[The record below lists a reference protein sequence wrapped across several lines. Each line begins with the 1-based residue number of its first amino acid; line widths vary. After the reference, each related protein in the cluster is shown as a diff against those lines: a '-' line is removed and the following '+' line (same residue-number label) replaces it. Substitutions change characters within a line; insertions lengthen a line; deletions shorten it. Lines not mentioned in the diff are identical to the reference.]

1 MSLILFL
8 PAFTG
13 DAQVSPD
20 EISDNSATP
29 NATYDFDGNTIDIIE
44 QTAQSTQILLN
55 DTYQLDLTHNDTDL
69 GVLCT
74 KLDTG
79 LVLEADEMLFDV
91 NFQTNEDGQ
100 SLKVD
105 LPDFSISLESSGPN
119 NDEWNGTIIGAPEFL
134 DFSYNTTSNDL
145 EVFDGVNKVYIKGDT
160 LIINDGLGLGGCI
173 VSRIN
178 DTAWDILSPVG
189 IITVNW
195 NPSSGVM
202 GVEYIPLYNY
212 YGPILQHGTLYTDP
226 FLIITLGFNGI
237 CVEWAGTTI
246 YVHAYT
252 FVLIFD
258 YITITWY
265 FAYIITR
272 IVLLI
277 WDITIIIY
285 LTIVELLIVIIYYTF
300 EIKIY
305 EMQIVI
311 VYMFIEIIIVFI
323 SIYIWEFTFIFHFE
337 FWFIEIIYIIDITL
351 ITIITPIRFVFIPV
365 IVPVFIPVIFFVP
378 VFIINYIHIYVPY
391 ASPALHIDVAL
402 EDLQMPTHTIQYFVY
417 DEAGNPVDDATVIV
431 NYDGSDY
438 PATFISN
445 GKYEV
450 QLPASDYAKII
461 TVTASKSWYPNG
473 ILVYELEVDWII
485 DTITLPTNITVTETE
500 TPTALIPIVAVV
512 ASLFCMAIG
521 TVILKRKK
529 M

>member
-44 QTAQSTQILLN
+44 QTPESTQILLN

-105 LPDFSISLESSGPN
+105 LPDFSISLSSSGPN
-119 NDEWNGTIIGAPEFL
+119 NDEWNGTIIGAPEFI

-145 EVFDGVNKVYIKGDT
+145 EVFDGVNKIYIKGDT
-160 LIINDGLGLGGCI
+160 LIINDGLGPGGCI

-189 IITVNW
+189 IIVVNW
-195 NPSSGVM
+195 NPSLGIM
-202 GVEYIPLYNY
+202 GVEYLPFYNY
-212 YGPILQHGTLYTDP
+212 YGPIMPPGPLYMGA

-237 CVEWAGTTI
+237 CVEWGGTTI
-246 YVHAYT
+246 YVHAYM

-258 YITITWY
+258 YISITWY

-337 FWFIEIIYIIDITL
+337 FWFIEIIFIIDI
-351 ITIITPIRFVFIPV
+351 IINIIIVPVRFIFIP
-365 IVPVFIPVIFFVP
+365 IIIPVFIPVVYYVP
-378 VFIINYIHIYVPY
+378 VFITNYIHIYVPY
-391 ASPALHIDVAL
+391 AAPEIFIDVYD
-402 EDLQMPTHTIQYFVY
+402 EDLAMPTHTIQYIVY
-417 DEAGNPVDDATVIV
+417 DHTQTPIDDATVTV
-431 NYDGSDY
+431 DYNGTAY
-438 PATFISN
+438 PATFV
-445 GKYEV
+445 GAGVYQV
-450 QLPASDYAKII
+450 VLPASNETETII
-461 TVTASKSWYPNG
+461 VTAIKSWYPDAILTYDLG
-473 ILVYELEVDWII
+473 IDWLIG
-485 DTITLPTNITVTETE
+485 ITTVTETE
-500 TPTALIPIVAVV
+500 TPTAPIPIVAVV
-512 ASLFCMAIG
+512 ASLLCMAVG
-521 TVILKRKK
+521 TVLLKRKK
-529 M
+529 K